1 MKQIRRNVFETNS
14 SSSHSL
20 VITTDDEHYTR
31 EEINKNF
38 YMSEKGIVRLW
49 ESSLEFYRSP
59 FDMLVTFKDK
69 LRYAIASSNGNLV
82 DQCRE
87 LCQKYVNGFVD
98 FEFDTKDYIWDSNV
112 KDYVEADEPIPNYG
126 GTDDY
131 QIEGWLKYYN
141 VSLEEFL
148 TNKRY
153 IVVVDGDEY
162 AIYDHIKK
170 SGLFDTSKIIH
181 DSYAEE
187 QEKWREQYLAQLEK
201 EKKDADSK
209 HEDQAQNEAL

>member
-20 VITTDDEHYTR
+20 VITTDNEYYTR
-31 EEINKNF
+31 EEINKDF
-38 YMSEKGIVRLW
+38 YITEKGIVRLW

-59 FDMLVTFKDK
+59 FDMLATFKDK

-87 LCQKYVNGFVD
+87 LCQKYVDGFVD
-98 FEFDTKDYIWDSNV
+98 FEFDTKDYVWDSEV

-181 DSYAEE
+181 DSYEE
-187 QEKWREQYLAQLEK
+187 SMKKIREEFLARREK
-201 EKKDADSK
+201 EKKDAES
-209 HEDQAQNEAL
+209 ANEN

>member
-1 MKQIRRNVFETNS
+1 MKQIRSNVFETNS

-20 VITTDDEHYTR
+20 VITTDNEHYTR
-31 EEINKNF
+31 KEINENF
-38 YMSEKGIVRLW
+38 YMTDGIVRLW

-69 LRYAIASSNGNLV
+69 LRYAIASSDGNLV

-87 LCQKYVNGFVD
+87 LCCKYVDGFVD
-98 FEFDTKDYIWDSNV
+98 FEFDTKDYVWDSEV
-112 KDYVEADEPIPNYG
+112 KDYVEAEEPIPNYG

-131 QIEGWLKYYN
+131 QIEGWLKKYN
-141 VSLEEFL
+141 VPLEEFL

-162 AIYDHIKK
+162 NCWPHIKD
-170 SGLFDTSKIIH
+170 SGLVDTFKIVH
-181 DSYAEE
+181 DSYEESEAESL
-187 QEKWREQYLAQLEK
+187 WRLAQLEK

-209 HEDQAQNEAL
+209 HED

>member
-20 VITTDDEHYTR
+20 VITTDNEHYTR

-38 YMSEKGIVRLW
+38 YITKEGKVRLW

-82 DQCRE
+82 DDCRE
-87 LCQKYVNGFVD
+87 ICKKYVDGFTD
-98 FEFDTKDYIWDSNV
+98 FEFDTKDYVWDSEV
-112 KDYVEADEPIPNYG
+112 KDYVEADEPVPNYG

-131 QIEGWLKYYN
+131 QIEGWLKKYN
-141 VSLEEFL
+141 VPLEEFL

-162 AIYDHIKK
+162 QIFDHIKK
-170 SGLFDTSKIIH
+170 SGLFDASKIIH
-181 DSYAEE
+181 DSYEESEAE
-187 QEKWREQYLAQLEK
+187 WRKQYLAQLEAEK
-201 EKKDADSK
+201 EKKDAESL
-209 HEDQAQNEAL
+209 HRV

>member
-20 VITTDDEHYTR
+20 VITTDNEHYTR

-38 YMSEKGIVRLW
+38 YMTDGIVRLW

-59 FDMLVTFKDK
+59 FNMLVTFKDK

-82 DQCRE
+82 DECRE
-87 LCQKYVNGFVD
+87 ICKKYIDGFTD
-98 FEFDTKDYIWDSNV
+98 FEFDTKDYVWDSEV
-112 KDYVEADEPIPNYG
+112 KDYVETDDPIPNYG

-131 QIEGWLKYYN
+131 QIEGWLKKYN

-162 AIYDHIKK
+162 CVWSNIKN
-170 SGLFDTSKIIH
+170 SGLVDVKKIVH

-187 QEKWREQYLAQLEK
+187 EEEWHKQYLAQLEK
-201 EKKDADSK
+201 EKEDADSK
-209 HEDQAQNEAL
+209 LED

>member
-20 VITTDDEHYTR
+20 VITTDNEHYTR

-38 YMSEKGIVRLW
+38 YVTKEGIVRLW

-82 DQCRE
+82 DECRE
-87 LCQKYVNGFVD
+87 ICKKYVDGFID
-98 FEFDTKDYIWDSNV
+98 FEFDTKDYVWDSNV
-112 KDYVEADEPIPNYG
+112 KDYVEAKSPVPTYG

-131 QIEGWLKYYN
+131 QIEGWLKHYN
-141 VSLEEFL
+141 ISLEEFL

-162 AIYDHIKK
+162 CVWSNIKN
-170 SGLFDTSKIIH
+170 SGLADVKKIVH

-187 QEKWREQYLAQLEK
+187 QEKWHKQYLAQLEK
-201 EKKDADSK
+201 EKEDANSK
-209 HEDQAQNEAL
+209 HED

>member
-20 VITTDDEHYTR
+20 VITTDNEHYTR

-38 YMSEKGIVRLW
+38 YMTKEGKVRLW

-82 DQCRE
+82 DDCRE
-87 LCQKYVNGFVD
+87 ICKKYVDGFTD
-98 FEFDTKDYIWDSNV
+98 FEFDTKDYVWDSEV
-112 KDYVEADEPIPNYG
+112 KDYVETDEPVPNYG

-131 QIEGWLKYYN
+131 QIEGWLKKYN

-162 AIYDHIKK
+162 NCWLHIKD
-170 SGLFDTSKIIH
+170 SGLVDTSKIIH

-187 QEKWREQYLAQLEK
+187 QEEWHKQYLAQLEK

-209 HEDQAQNEAL
+209 REN

>member
-20 VITTDDEHYTR
+20 VITTDNEHYSR

-38 YMSEKGIVRLW
+38 YVTKKGIVRLW

-82 DQCRE
+82 DECRE
-87 LCQKYVNGFVD
+87 ICKKYVDGFID
-98 FEFDTKDYIWDSNV
+98 FEFDTKDYVWDSEV
-112 KDYVEADEPIPNYG
+112 KDYVETNEPIPNYG

-131 QIEGWLKYYN
+131 QIEGWLKSYN

-162 AIYDHIKK
+162 QIFDHIKK

-181 DSYAEE
+181 DSYEESEAE
-187 QEKWREQYLAQLEK
+187 WRKQYLAQLEAEK
-201 EKKDADSK
+201 EKQDAESL
-209 HEDQAQNEAL
+209 HEV

>member
-20 VITTDDEHYTR
+20 VITTDNEHYTR

-38 YMSEKGIVRLW
+38 YITKEGKVRLW

-59 FDMLVTFKDK
+59 FDMLVTFRDK

-82 DQCRE
+82 DDCRE
-87 LCQKYVNGFVD
+87 ICKKYVDGFTD
-98 FEFDTKDYIWDSNV
+98 FEFDTKDYVWDSEV
-112 KDYVEADEPIPNYG
+112 KDYVETDEPVPNYG

-131 QIEGWLKYYN
+131 QIEGWLKSYN

-162 AIYDHIKK
+162 NCWLHIKD
-170 SGLFDTSKIIH
+170 SGLVDTSKIIH

-187 QEKWREQYLAQLEK
+187 QEEWHKQYLAQLEK

-209 HEDQAQNEAL
+209 REN

>member
-20 VITTDDEHYTR
+20 VITTDNEHYTR

-38 YMSEKGIVRLW
+38 YITKEGKVRLW

-82 DQCRE
+82 DECRE
-87 LCQKYVNGFVD
+87 ICKKYVDGFID
-98 FEFDTKDYIWDSNV
+98 FEFDTKDYVWDSEV
-112 KDYVEADEPIPNYG
+112 KDYVETDEPIPNYG

-131 QIEGWLKYYN
+131 QIEGWLKSYN

-162 AIYDHIKK
+162 NCWLHIKD
-170 SGLFDTSKIIH
+170 SGLVDTFKIIH

-187 QEKWREQYLAQLEK
+187 QEEWHKQYLAQLEK

-209 HEDQAQNEAL
+209 REN

>member
-38 YMSEKGIVRLW
+38 YMTDGIVRLW

-59 FDMLVTFKDK
+59 FNMLVTFKDK
-69 LRYAIASSNGNLV
+69 LKYAIASSSGNLV
-82 DQCRE
+82 DECRE
-87 LCQKYVNGFVD
+87 ICKKYVDGFTD
-98 FEFDTKDYIWDSNV
+98 FKFDTKDYVWDSKVN
-112 KDYVEADEPIPNYG
+112 DYVEADEPIPNYG

-148 TNKRY
+148 TNKKY

-162 AIYDHIKK
+162 CVWSNIKD
-170 SGLFDTSKIIH
+170 SGLVDVKKIIH
-181 DSYAEE
+181 DSYEESEAE
-187 QEKWREQYLAQLEK
+187 WREQYLAQLEK
-201 EKKDADSK
+201 EKEDADSK
-209 HEDQAQNEAL
+209 HEN

>member
-20 VITTDDEHYTR
+20 VITTDNEHYTR

-38 YMSEKGIVRLW
+38 YMTKGIVRLW

-87 LCQKYVNGFVD
+87 LCCKYVDGFTD
-98 FEFDTKDYIWDSNV
+98 FEFDTKDYVWDSEV
-112 KDYVEADEPIPNYG
+112 KDYVVTDEPIPNYG

-131 QIEGWLKYYN
+131 QIEGWLKSYN

-162 AIYDHIKK
+162 NCWLHIKD
-170 SGLFDTSKIIH
+170 SGLVDTSKIIH

-187 QEKWREQYLAQLEK
+187 QEEWHKQYLAQLEK

-209 HEDQAQNEAL
+209 REN

>member
-20 VITTDDEHYTR
+20 VITTDNEHYTR

-38 YMSEKGIVRLW
+38 YITKEGKVRLW

-82 DQCRE
+82 DDCRE
-87 LCQKYVNGFVD
+87 ICKKYVDGFTD
-98 FEFDTKDYIWDSNV
+98 FEFDTKDYVWDSEV
-112 KDYVEADEPIPNYG
+112 KDYVETDEPIPNYG

-131 QIEGWLKYYN
+131 QIEGWLKSYN

-162 AIYDHIKK
+162 QIFDHIKK

-187 QEKWREQYLAQLEK
+187 QEEWHKQYLAQLEK

-209 HEDQAQNEAL
+209 REN

>member
-20 VITTDDEHYTR
+20 VITTDNEHYTR

-38 YMSEKGIVRLW
+38 YMTDGIVRLW

-82 DQCRE
+82 DECRE
-87 LCQKYVNGFVD
+87 ICKKYVDGFTD
-98 FEFDTKDYIWDSNV
+98 FEFDTKDYVWNSEV
-112 KDYVEADEPIPNYG
+112 KDYVETDEPIPNYG

-162 AIYDHIKK
+162 NCWLHIKD
-170 SGLFDTSKIIH
+170 SGLVDTSKIIH

-187 QEKWREQYLAQLEK
+187 QEEWHKQYLAQLEK

-209 HEDQAQNEAL
+209 REN

>member
-20 VITTDDEHYTR
+20 VITTDNEHYTR

-38 YMSEKGIVRLW
+38 YMTDGIVRLW

-59 FDMLVTFKDK
+59 FDMLVTFRDK

-82 DQCRE
+82 NQCRE
-87 LCQKYVNGFVD
+87 LCQKYVDGFVD
-98 FEFDTKDYIWDSNV
+98 FKFDKINYVWDSEIE
-112 KDYVEADEPIPNYG
+112 DYVETDDPIPNYG

-131 QIEGWLKYYN
+131 QIEGWLKKYN

-181 DSYAEE
+181 DSYEESEAELH
-187 QEKWREQYLAQLEK
+187 KQYLAQLEK
-201 EKKDADSK
+201 EKEDANSK
-209 HEDQAQNEAL
+209 HED

>member
-20 VITTDDEHYTR
+20 VITTDNEHYTR

-38 YMSEKGIVRLW
+38 YVTKEGIVRLW

-69 LRYAIASSNGNLV
+69 LRYAIASSDGNLV
-82 DQCRE
+82 DECRE
-87 LCQKYVNGFVD
+87 LCCKYVNGFVD
-98 FEFDTKDYIWDSNV
+98 FEFDTKDYVWDSNV
-112 KDYVEADEPIPNYG
+112 KDYVEAKSPIPNYG

-131 QIEGWLKYYN
+131 QIEGWLKKYN

-187 QEKWREQYLAQLEK
+187 QEKWHKQYLAQLEK
-201 EKKDADSK
+201 EKEDANSK
-209 HEDQAQNEAL
+209 HED

>member
-20 VITTDDEHYTR
+20 VITTDNEHYTR

-38 YMSEKGIVRLW
+38 YITKEGKVRLW

-82 DQCRE
+82 DDCRE
-87 LCQKYVNGFVD
+87 ICKKYVDGFTD
-98 FEFDTKDYIWDSNV
+98 FEFDTKDYVWDSEV
-112 KDYVEADEPIPNYG
+112 KDYVETDEPIPNYG

-131 QIEGWLKYYN
+131 QIEGWLKSYN

-162 AIYDHIKK
+162 NCWFHIKD
-170 SGLFDTSKIIH
+170 SGLVDTSKIIH
-181 DSYAEE
+181 DSYVEE
-187 QEKWREQYLAQLEK
+187 QEKWHKQYLAQLEK
-201 EKKDADSK
+201 EKKDADFK
-209 HEDQAQNEAL
+209 HEN